1 MRTLERNAVLL
12 VLNALPPWLVLTTLL
27 GVINATAC
35 FMLVGTHVSRLT
47 WYALL
52 GLFAASLG
60 QVVATAT
67 SAPNPLTIG
76 DVNVLAASLG
86 ACLIVVVARLRGL

>member
-1 MRTLERNAVLL
+1 MPLSLSP
-12 VLNALPPWLVLTTLL
+12 LPPWLVLASLL
-27 GVINATAC
+27 GVINAVAC
-35 FMLVGTHVSRLT
+35 FMLVGRHLSRVT

-60 QVVATAT
+60 QVVGTVL
-67 SAPNPLTIG
+67 SVPNPLPIG

-86 ACLIVVVARLRGL
+86 ACAVVLLARLWGL